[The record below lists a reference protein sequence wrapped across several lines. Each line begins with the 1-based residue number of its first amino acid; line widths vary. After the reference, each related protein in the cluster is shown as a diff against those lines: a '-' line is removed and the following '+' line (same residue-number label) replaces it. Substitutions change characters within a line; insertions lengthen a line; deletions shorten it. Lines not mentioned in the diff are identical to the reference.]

1 MSLRK
6 ILTQGDPA
14 LAKTCRPVEKFDQKL
29 HWLLDD
35 LKETLENAGGV
46 GLAAPQI
53 GILRRVVVVED
64 ENEQM
69 IELVNPVIV
78 DQSGEQEGW
87 EGCLSVPNQYG
98 WVSRPNFV
106 TVRAQNRD
114 GDFFEVSGE
123 EMVARCFCHELEHLD
138 GHLFVEHTDE
148 LYTPDEIDAMEEPE
162 EEQEPPESQ
171 PRKQAGRRGKKR

>member
-6 ILTQGDPA
+6 ILIQGDPA
-14 LAKTCRPVEKFDQKL
+14 LTKTCRPVEKFDQKL

-78 DQSGEQEGW
+78 DQSG
-87 EGCLSVPNQYG
+87 
-98 WVSRPNFV
+98 SR
-106 TVRAQNRD
+106 R
-114 GDFFEVSGE
+114 
-123 EMVARCFCHELEHLD
+123 
-138 GHLFVEHTDE
+138 
-148 LYTPDEIDAMEEPE
+148 
-162 EEQEPPESQ
+162 
-171 PRKQAGRRGKKR
+171 AGRAVSACPTSTAG